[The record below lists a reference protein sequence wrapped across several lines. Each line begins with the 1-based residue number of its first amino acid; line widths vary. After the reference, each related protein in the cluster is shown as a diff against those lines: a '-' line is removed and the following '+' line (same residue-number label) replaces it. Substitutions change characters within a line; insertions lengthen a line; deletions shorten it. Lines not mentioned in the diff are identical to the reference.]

1 MEFLNV
7 DAANTAV
14 IDRIKASAPV
24 LTDVRYAKDVIV
36 EMKEHVLL
44 HAGPP
49 IIYENMT

>member
-1 MEFLNV
+1 MEYLNI
-7 DAANTAV
+7 DAANQAV
-14 IDRIKASAPV
+14 VARIKASAPV

-49 IIYENMT
+49 IKY